1 MAANVIVTTATANVE
16 TDRAKRVT
24 PRKEDEIIS
33 ILSPRPKF
41 VQGDDSQIQKPS
53 GSFS

>member
-24 PRKEDEIIS
+24 PRKEDEIIT